1 MLGIVVGIILV
12 LAVFSSVIFTE
23 VFADS
28 LIVNFDKQFYDF
40 GDSLTISG
48 EILEVGMPV
57 IAMSVYDPDGKIIS
71 ANNLEISSEKTFGKT
86 ILLDS
91 SFYEKTGEYLVKLDY
106 GAISKN
112 QYFMIEGNFSEP
124 EILIEEIVEPEIISL
139 YTEEKQ
145 YTDKDIVKITGS
157 VSAMDSPTA
166 LIGIYDPFG
175 MPAGFY
181 FGSIDSNFEFT
192 TSFLVKDGVNFR
204 VDGTYSVKAHYAES
218 EATSF
223 FDYYKVPIVVED
235 SSKNK
240 INENETVGEPIDE
253 STHDIDTVNEDMN
266 DSKDKTSNSQD
277 DSNSVIE
284 STPNEFKQI
293 PKNNIVSTKNIS
305 EKPPIKKINDL
316 EIKYTEIVK
325 EKISPNK
332 IKKENNLTVEDIE
345 LGKLLN
351 QINLECNSSMYTD
364 TISYYD
370 GMGPALYRL
379 CKFDSSLNFFNE
391 SLIKNPNDVEIL
403 VNKGSAL
410 GKLGYFSEA
419 IVYYDHA
426 IRVEPDF
433 LPAKNNKANA
443 LANLGNFKDAILLY
457 DEVLEENPNY
467 LTARENLEILL
478 SSNFDIDRI
487 DSLSN
492 VDRIDSLSNV
502 DRINSLS
509 NVDRINSLSNVEN
522 TFEPKSASSENIVI
536 LDLEKQNPDNFF
548 DEVEIVFS
556 TLGSLFDF
564 LN

>member
-1 MLGIVVGIILV
+1 M

-28 LIVNFDKQFYDF
+28 LIVNFDRQFYDF

-48 EILEVGMPV
+48 EIPEVGMPV
-57 IAMSVYDPDGKIIS
+57 IAMSVYDPGGKIIS

-106 GAISKN
+106 EAISEN
-112 QYFMIEGNFSEP
+112 HYFMVEGNSIEP
-124 EILIEEIVEPEIISL
+124 EILIEEIVEPEILLL

-145 YTDKDIVKITGS
+145 YTDKDVVKITGL

-223 FDYYKVPIVVED
+223 FDYYKVPIVVEN
-235 SSKNK
+235 SSENK
-240 INENETVGEPIDE
+240 IDENEIVDEPIDE
-253 STHDIDTVNEDMN
+253 STHDVDIVNEDIN
-266 DSKDKTSNSQD
+266 NSKDQTSNSQD
-277 DSNSVIE
+277 DSNSIIE
-284 STPNEFKQI
+284 STSNEPKQI
-293 PKNNIVSTKNIS
+293 LKNSIASTKNIS
-305 EKPPIKKINDL
+305 EKTLIKKTNDL
-316 EIKYTEIVK
+316 EIKEIKIVK
-325 EKISPNK
+325 EKISSNK

-351 QINLECNSSMYTD
+351 QIKLECDSSMYTD

-370 GMGPALYRL
+370 GMGPGLYRL
-379 CKFDSSLNFFNE
+379 CKFDNSLNFFNE

-403 VNKGSAL
+403 VNKGSTL

-426 IRVEPDF
+426 IRVDPDF
-433 LPAKNNKANA
+433 HPAKNNKANA

-478 SSNFDIDRI
+478 SSNFDIDRT
-487 DSLSN
+487 D
-492 VDRIDSLSNV
+492 
-502 DRINSLS
+502 
-509 NVDRINSLSNVEN
+509 SLSNVEN
-522 TFEPKSASSENIVI
+522 TFDLKSSFSENTII
-536 LDLEKQNPDNFF
+536 LDSEKQNLNNFF
-548 DEVEIVFS
+548 DEVGIAFS
-556 TLGSLFDF
+556 IFGSLFDF

>member
-1 MLGIVVGIILV
+1 MLGIVIGATLV
-12 LAVFSSVIFTE
+12 LAVFSSVIFID

-28 LIVNFDKQFYDF
+28 LIVNFDKKFYDLD
-40 GDSLTISG
+40 DSLTISG
-48 EILEVGMPV
+48 KISEVGMPV
-57 IAMSVYDPDGKIIS
+57 IAMSIYDPDGKIIS
-71 ANNLEISSEKTFGKT
+71 ANNLEILSEKTFGKT
-86 ILLDS
+86 FFLDS
-91 SFYEKTGEYLVKLDY
+91 PFYEKTGEYLVKLDY
-106 GAISKN
+106 GAISEN
-112 QYFMIEGNFSEP
+112 HYFMVEGTFSEP
-124 EILIEEIVEPEIISL
+124 EISIKEIVEPEIILL

-145 YTDKDIVKITGS
+145 YTDKDVVKITGL

-166 LIGIYDPFG
+166 LMGIYDPFG

-218 EATSF
+218 EAISF
-223 FDYYKVPIVVED
+223 FDYYKIPPIVIEED
-235 SSKNK
+235 SLENK
-240 INENETVGEPIDE
+240 IDENEPVDEPVDE
-253 STHDIDTVNEDMN
+253 DIN
-266 DSKDKTSNSQD
+266 DSKDQTSNLQ
-277 DSNSVIE
+277 
-284 STPNEFKQI
+284 
-293 PKNNIVSTKNIS
+293 TKI
-305 EKPPIKKINDL
+305 I
-316 EIKYTEIVK
+316 K
-325 EKISPNK
+325 EKILPNK

-351 QINLECNSSMYTD
+351 QIKLECDSSTYTD

-379 CKFDSSLNFFNE
+379 CKFDSLLNFFNE
-391 SLIKNPNDVEIL
+391 SLIQNPNDVKIL
-403 VNKGSAL
+403 VNKGSTL

-419 IVYYDHA
+419 MVYYDHT
-426 IRVEPDF
+426 IRVDPDF
-433 LPAKNNKANA
+433 LSAKNNKANA

-478 SSNFDIDRI
+478 SSNFDIDRT
-487 DSLSN
+487 D
-492 VDRIDSLSNV
+492 
-502 DRINSLS
+502 
-509 NVDRINSLSNVEN
+509 SLSNVEN
-522 TFEPKSASSENIVI
+522 TSDPESSFSENAII
-536 LDLEKQNPDNFF
+536 LDLEKQNSGNFF